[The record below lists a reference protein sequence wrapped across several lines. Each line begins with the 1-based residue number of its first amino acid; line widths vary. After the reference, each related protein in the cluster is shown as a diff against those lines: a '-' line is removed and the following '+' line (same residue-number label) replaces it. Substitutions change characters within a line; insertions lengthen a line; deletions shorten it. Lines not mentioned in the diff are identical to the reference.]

1 MKIPK
6 SHQYKRIYNVLWVF
20 YAFFIVI
27 IAAIAF
33 ISIDEMNKMSVISE
47 NYKTMS
53 KVYFISNDILDSTS
67 DYHLVKE
74 NLERLKL
81 EVGKL
86 DLLHLEE
93 NQKLKTSVHIKLEE
107 LEFALKD
114 TTNPNISKNI
124 SGIMQSIKWDSRDFI
139 QNILSK
145 DQVALN
151 ETQKIVLVLI
161 ILAIIILTLGLM
173 LVILPA
179 VRRLDKFAIKIA
191 SISKENEESLRELTA
206 LNKEIYFREKRFATI
221 AELSP
226 IGLFLTDTKGKCEFV
241 NQRYVDIVGASFE
254 DCTNDMW
261 KYGIYEGDRERMLE
275 SWTESVRNNEDYFI
289 DEYRIEKN
297 GELRDIAV
305 KAKPIRGENNE
316 ITGFVGMIEDIT
328 SAKIKHLDL
337 QSTAKRFES
346 FVDDLPYGAVLN
358 GDNGLYF
365 NKVVEEII
373 GYTND
378 EIKNIDDWFQILYR
392 SDVDA
397 AIKTYNENKGQN
409 FAAEVILDIITKS
422 GEVKKIAFKDK
433 MTSVGEIWGLEDRT
447 DLIKIKAEKKAINEK
462 YKFILDSLK
471 VGVWNWT
478 IEDNTLDWSEQ
489 MYELYGFSKEN
500 KVHSYDDYKNRLFQE
515 DEERVS
521 KEIIHVLKTP
531 GDEFDTTFRIVLESG
546 EIRYIRAVSK
556 TYRDQEGIA
565 LQMVGV
571 NWDVTEE
578 KRSEEVRRELSEK
591 YDLILNTTEIG
602 VWDWDLKTDNLSWN
616 DTMYKRFEVSKDS
629 KDKLKDYRAKLHEG
643 DSERMKSN
651 LEKVLNGEWEEFESE
666 SRLILSDG
674 STRYIKS
681 ITKVQKDDNGN
692 VGRIYG
698 INLDISE
705 LKKSQIELTEAKEK
719 AETANKA
726 KSTFLANMS
735 HEIRTPMNAI
745 LGFGEILQN
754 NNKDERNQDY
764 ITGIIKSGNSLLSLI
779 NDILDFSKIEANKM
793 TLNLNSVDIKRIITD
808 IDKIFEFTASK
819 KGIQYYS
826 NIDMNLPPYLILD
839 EGKIKQILINLLG
852 NAVKFTE
859 SGSISLDVNF
869 EFNDKDTSKI
879 QLSFTIKDSGIGI
892 DKRKLTSIF
901 NPFEQE
907 DDNDSRKYEGT
918 GLGLSIVKSI
928 VELQSGTIK
937 VESELG
943 KGSTFKVTIYDVSI
957 SLMQPNQLSHSTK
970 SDFEKYDLSDKTV
983 LFAEDIESNRN
994 VVQGFLKDYAI
1005 TVLFAHNGA
1014 EALAIARANKID
1026 LAFIDLH
1033 MPVMDGMTMA
1043 EIWTNDEKLKSI
1055 PLIALTAEVYDEE
1068 KHLDKEYFK
1077 QYLIKP
1083 VRAEEIYDAILIETG
1098 MKEASSIGTYKPR
1111 VEMILTSEALELLVG
1126 HEVVELSKKLL
1137 KKLNTHELSKLIEKI
1152 EFIAEMEN
1160 NDSLREYT
1168 RELKLALDTFNVY
1181 KIKHLLGLCDNN
1193 IQVQM

>member
-6 SHQYKRIYNVLWVF
+6 SNQYKRVYNVLWVF
-20 YAFFIVI
+20 YAFFVVI
-27 IAAIAF
+27 IAAIAY

-47 NYKTMS
+47 NYKTMN
-53 KVYFISNDILDSTS
+53 KVYFISDDILDSTS
-67 DYHLVKE
+67 DYHLVQE
-74 NLERLKL
+74 NLESLKL

-86 DLLHLEE
+86 DLLYLEE
-93 NQKLKTSVHIKLEE
+93 NQKLKTSVHTKLGE
-107 LEFALKD
+107 LEFELKD
-114 TTNPNISKNI
+114 TNNPNITKNI

-139 QNILSK
+139 QNILLK
-145 DQVALN
+145 DQIALN
-151 ETQKIVLVLI
+151 ETQKLVLVLI
-161 ILAIIILTLGLM
+161 IIAIIVLTIVLIM
-173 LVILPA
+173 VILPA
-179 VRRLDKFAIKIA
+179 IRKLDKYAIKLA
-191 SISKENEESLRELTA
+191 TISKEREESLQNLKAR
-206 LNKEIYFREKRFATI
+206 NKEIYFREKRFATI

-226 IGLFLTDTKGKCEFV
+226 IGLFLTDAKGKCEFV
-241 NQRYVDIVGASFE
+241 NQRYVDIVGASYE

-261 KYGIYEGDRERMLE
+261 KYGIYEGDRDRMLE
-275 SWTESVRNNEDYFI
+275 SWTKSVRNNEDYFL

-328 SAKIKHLDL
+328 DAKIRQSDL
-337 QSTAKRFES
+337 QSTANKFEA
-346 FVDDLPYGAVLN
+346 FVDDLPYGAVLIS
-358 GDNGLYF
+358 DNGLYF
-365 NKVVEEII
+365 NKAVEEII
-373 GYTND
+373 GYNND

-392 SDVDA
+392 SDADS
-397 AIKTYNENKGQN
+397 AINIYNENKGQN
-409 FAAEVILDIITKS
+409 FAAEVIQDIITKS
-422 GEVKKIAFKDK
+422 GEVRKIAFKDK

-447 DLIKIKAEKKAINEK
+447 DFIRVKAEKKAINEK

-478 IEDNTLDWSEQ
+478 IEDNSLDWNEQ
-489 MYELYGFSKEN
+489 MYQLYGYGKDK
-500 KVHSYDDYKNRLFQE
+500 KVHNYDDYKNRLFQE
-515 DEERVS
+515 DKERVS
-521 KEIIHVLKTP
+521 REIIHVLKTP
-531 GDEFDTTFRIVLESG
+531 GDEFDTTFRIALESN
-546 EIRYIRAVSK
+546 EIRYMRAISK
-556 TYRDQEGIA
+556 TYRDQDGRAI
-565 LQMVGV
+565 QMVGV
-571 NWDVTEE
+571 NWDITVE
-578 KRSEEVRRELSEK
+578 KRSEEVRKELAEK

-602 VWDWDLKTDNLSWN
+602 VWDWDLKTDNLYWN
-616 DTMYKRFEVSKDS
+616 DTMYKLFEVSKES
-629 KDKLKDYRAKLHEG
+629 EDKFKDYQAKLHEG
-643 DSERMKSN
+643 DSERMQSN
-651 LEKVLNGEWEEFESE
+651 LEKILSGEWEEFESE
-666 SRLILSDG
+666 SRLVLSDG
-674 STRYIKS
+674 STRYLKA
-681 ITKVQKDDNGN
+681 ITKIVKDDTGN

-705 LKKSQIELTEAKEK
+705 LKKSELELIESKDK
-719 AETANKA
+719 AETANRA

-793 TLNLNSVDIKRIITD
+793 TLNLNSVDLKRIISD
-808 IDKIFEFTASK
+808 IDKIFEFTAGK

-826 NIDMNLPPYLILD
+826 NIDMNLPPYLIMD
-839 EGKIKQILINLLG
+839 EGKIKQVLINLLG

-869 EFNDKDTSKI
+869 EFHEKDTSKLR
-879 QLSFTIKDSGIGI
+879 LSFTIKDSGIGI
-892 DKRKLTSIF
+892 SQDKLNSIF
-901 NPFEQE
+901 NAFEQE

-928 VELQSGTIK
+928 VELQSGTIR

-943 KGSTFKVTIYDVSI
+943 KGSTFIVTIPDVSI
-957 SLMQPNQLSHSTK
+957 SLMRPNLLSHSTK

-1014 EALAIARANKID
+1014 EALAIARANKTD

-1033 MPVMDGMTMA
+1033 MPLMDGMTMA
-1043 EIWTNDEKLKSI
+1043 EIWTNDEDLKSI
-1055 PLIALTAEVYDEE
+1055 PLIALTAEVYNKE
-1068 KHLDKEYFK
+1068 KYLDKDYFK
-1077 QYLIKP
+1077 HYLTKP
-1083 VRAEEIYDAILIETG
+1083 VRAEEIYDVILLETG
-1098 MKEASSIGTYKPR
+1098 MKEALEISDYEQIDE
-1111 VEMILTSEALELLVG
+1111 VLLTSEAQNILINHNLV
-1126 HEVVELSKKLL
+1126 EPATKLL
-1137 KKLNTHELSKLIEKI
+1137 TKLNTRELGKLIEKI

-1160 NDSLREYT
+1160 NYSLREYT

-1181 KIKHLLGLCDNN
+1181 KIKHLLSLSNNN
-1193 IQVQM
+1193 I